1 MKLIKPRFYDDFVC
15 IAERCTDNCCI
26 GWEIDIDPVSLER
39 FDKVGG
45 DFGERLRAAI
55 HRRDDVCT
63 FAFGEGERCALLRED
78 GRCELIL
85 HEGEDS
91 LCDIC
96 ALHPRFFGWYNGIK
110 EAGLGLC
117 CEEVCR
123 LLFSDSTPL
132 SFKESEIDEEWDET
146 CSEELL
152 QYLTAARERL
162 FSILQNREH
171 PFADRL
177 RSAAEYVRELQEC
190 LDNGELNVPDVQFS
204 EAEKLDNNEL
214 ASVIKE
220 LIHLWSRTE
229 SIGAE
234 WDAHAECIEANCD
247 QLAAAFGGFLE
258 KNREELWRYE
268 HLVVYFCYRYFLNG
282 VFEGE
287 IVSRFGF
294 AMMSVLAVALSDC
307 LSDIGGELTEWQRIL
322 NLKLYSKQMEYSEDN
337 LELAYDA
344 VWDTAW
350 LMPENI
356 ADCFA

>member
-1 MKLIKPRFYDDFVC
+1 MRLIKPRFYDDFIC

-26 GWEIDIDPVSLER
+26 GWEIDIDPVSLQR
-39 FDKVGG
+39 FEKVGG
-45 DFGERLRAAI
+45 EFGERLRSAI
-55 HRRDDVCT
+55 HRKDEVCT

-96 ALHPRFFGWYNGIK
+96 ALHPRFFGWYNGTK

-123 LLFSDSTPL
+123 LLLSDSSPL
-132 SFKESEIDEEWDET
+132 SFVESEISEDWEET

-152 QYLTAARERL
+152 QFLTAARERL
-162 FSILQNREH
+162 FSVLQDREQ

-177 RSAAEYVRELQEC
+177 STAAAFVRELQER
-190 LDNGELNVPDVQFS
+190 LDNGMLIVPEIQL
-204 EAEKLDNNEL
+204 EAAEKLEDHEL
-214 ASVIKE
+214 AAVVQE

-229 SIGAE
+229 SIGSEWEACAE
-234 WDAHAECIEANCD
+234 ELEMRSAELT
-247 QLAAAFGGFLE
+247 QAFASFLE
-258 KNREELWRYE
+258 KSGEEMWRYE
-268 HLVVYFCYRYFLNG
+268 HLMVYFCYRYFLNG

-294 AMMSVLAVALSDC
+294 ALMSVLSVALIDC
-307 LSDIGGELTEWQRIL
+307 LDDIDGALTERQRVL

-344 VWDTAW
+344 VWDTAR
-350 LMPENI
+350 LIPEHI